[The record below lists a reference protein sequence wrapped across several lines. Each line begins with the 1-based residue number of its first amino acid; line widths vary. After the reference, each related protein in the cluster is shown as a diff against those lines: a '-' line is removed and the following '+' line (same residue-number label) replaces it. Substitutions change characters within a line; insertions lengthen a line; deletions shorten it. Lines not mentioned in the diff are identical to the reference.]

1 MLCQIPRCNDGF
13 EIDIDTQHIWLGWGT
28 GGWEFGEKES
38 RSTIPALAKTKSM
51 CPNWSK
57 VFWKIEEREV

>member
-28 GGWEFGEKES
+28 GGWEFGVEGIALDDPGVGEEECYVSELVES
-38 RSTIPALAKTKSM
+38 FL
-51 CPNWSK
+51 
-57 VFWKIEEREV
+57 EG